1 MTVREAIDK
10 ADLLYPNV
18 FSFSEKAEWLREL
31 DMKLSAE
38 LFSRYP
44 DHKDSEKETS
54 GQYTPDTRL
63 LIEGP
68 YENLYILFIVMKT
81 DIVNSDTVRYQNS
94 SALFNN
100 EYLAFSN
107 HYNRTHMIKSA
118 GITLQ

>member
-1 MTVREAIDK
+1 MTVREAVDK

-18 FSFSEKAEWLREL
+18 FSFSEKADWLREL
-31 DMKLSAE
+31 DMKVTAE
-38 LFSRYP
+38 LFSRFA
-44 DHKDSEKETS
+44 DSGDIKCCEKDR
-54 GQYTPDTRL
+54 YTPDTKL

-81 DIVNSDTVRYQNS
+81 DILNSDTVRYENS

-107 HYNRTHMIKSA
+107 HYNRTHRVKSTE
-118 GITLQ
+118 ITLQ

>member
-18 FSFSEKAEWLREL
+18 FSFSEKADWLKEL
-31 DMKLSAE
+31 DMKVSAE
-38 LFSRYP
+38 LFSRFP
-44 DHKDSEKETS
+44 DFSDIKDCEQER
-54 GQYTPDTRL
+54 YAPDTRL

-68 YENLYILFIVMKT
+68 YENLYILFIVMKI
-81 DIVNSDTVRYQNS
+81 DIVNSDTVRYGNS

-107 HYNRTHMIKSA
+107 HYIRTHRMKSA
-118 GITLQ
+118 EITLK